1 MANQERRPPPQPAE
15 DMFGRPT
22 DVRHEQEEPKGQPSR
37 EQQGAHQL
45 PERREHDESFR
56 KQCDEFHKHCEH
68 DAQKEIAFGGVG
80 EIPDGDGVRSDLGTN
95 PLPEVYW
102 SAFPDKRPDQG

>member
-1 MANQERRPPPQPAE
+1 MANQDRPPSPQPAE

-22 DVRHEQEEPKGQPSR
+22 DVRHEKTPCGPSR
-37 EQQGAHQL
+37 QQQSAHQIPKHE
-45 PERREHDESFR
+45 PE
-56 KQCDEFHKHCEH
+56 DEFHKHCEEE
-68 DAQKEIAFGGVG
+68 AEEEAAYGGVG

-102 SAFPDKRPDQG
+102 SAYPDKKPDEP